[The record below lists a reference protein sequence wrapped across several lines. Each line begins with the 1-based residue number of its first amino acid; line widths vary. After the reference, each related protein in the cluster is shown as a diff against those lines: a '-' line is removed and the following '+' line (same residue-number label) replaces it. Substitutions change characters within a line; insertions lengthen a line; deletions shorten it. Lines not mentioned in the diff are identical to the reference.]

1 MESISYI
8 INLFVTGG
16 LVMYPLLVLS
26 MITVAIGIERWYFFR
41 LNTKGGRGFAHG
53 VYHSAPVTG
62 VKLTNCVSNFRCLSV
77 A

>member
-26 MITVAIGIERWYFFR
+26 MITVAIGIERWYF
-41 LNTKGGRGFAHG
+41 
-53 VYHSAPVTG
+53 SD
-62 VKLTNCVSNFRCLSV
+62 
-77 A
+77 